1 MDAPTAVQRTLVCAA
16 CLSALREAP
25 WPRCARCHFPRGTG
39 RVPDSGCLEC
49 AGWPGCLAAARASAV
64 LEPPADALVHALK
77 YGGWRGLADPL
88 AARMARL
95 CPLPARD
102 ALVVPVATTR
112 GRARRRG
119 YNQAELLAR
128 AYAARTSAPVLDA
141 LTREGEGPSQVEI
154 APDQRRRNVRDSFA
168 VRPSARAA
176 VRGRAVALIDDVLT
190 TGATAAAA
198 AETLERTGA
207 RGVTVIAVAIAL
219 PGRDG
224 LP

>member
-1 MDAPTAVQRTLVCAA
+1 
-16 CLSALREAP
+16 
-25 WPRCARCHFPRGTG
+25 
-39 RVPDSGCLEC
+39 
-49 AGWPGCLAAARASAV
+49 
-64 LEPPADALVHALK
+64 
-77 YGGWRGLADPL
+77 
-88 AARMARL
+88 MARL

-141 LTREGEGPSQVEI
+141 LTREGEGPSQVELV
-154 APDQRRRNVRDSFA
+154 PDQRRRNVRDSFA

-224 LP
+224 LS